1 MAFSSHLGEGYCPSF
16 CPPNGTVL
24 AKALLCWEMWAGC
37 WVLCTLWGEGSGDDT
52 QTPSPR
58 GACMTKERSISLC
71 TAKSSPSLL
80 LHPVGLEVIGATES
94 GFFSDR
100 VLELHCPHLICSAM
114 HLLWHWF
121 SCAIWKLFLSV
132 VSYTEIRWFFSFAGR
147 RSSRRDMQQP
157 TSAYLSLAT
166 SCITLSGWL
175 SHWFEDAAARVRS
188 MKRKAEST
196 EEMRGWASSFSC
208 FSPLSESHPV
218 YSVFLLRFSPCL
230 TLLSTCCA
238 ALLPQLHV
246 LLGKQEV
253 VCQMHCICMVLRSQI
268 YCSFGQSKQ
277 NCH

>member
-1 MAFSSHLGEGYCPSF
+1 MAQCLQRHCYAEKCGLDVGYSAHYGEKGQ
-16 CPPNGTVL
+16 
-24 AKALLCWEMWAGC
+24 EMTHKPHHQEKHAWPKR
-37 WVLCTLWGEGSGDDT
+37 E
-52 QTPSPR
+52 
-58 GACMTKERSISLC
+58 ISLC
-71 TAKSSPSLL
+71 AQLKSSPSLL

-147 RSSRRDMQQP
+147 RSSCRDMQQP

-253 VCQMHCICMVLRSQI
+253 VCQMHCIRMVLRSQI

>member
-1 MAFSSHLGEGYCPSF
+1 
-16 CPPNGTVL
+16 
-24 AKALLCWEMWAGC
+24 
-37 WVLCTLWGEGSGDDT
+37 
-52 QTPSPR
+52 
-58 GACMTKERSISLC
+58 MTKERNISLC
-71 TAKSSPSLL
+71 TAEVQSKPFVASSGTGSDWSNR
-80 LHPVGLEVIGATES
+80 IC
-94 GFFSDR
+94 FFFR

-157 TSAYLSLAT
+157 TSVYLSLAT

-253 VCQMHCICMVLRSQI
+253 VCQMHCIRMVLRSQI